1 MLFNL
6 AGIAVAFLAKP
17 DALTV
22 SGDGDDGSL
31 CGRYTQ
37 PLHRVE
43 LFASDEA
50 HRQMLRNLARRL
62 FRLPVLTS
70 SEDAAERMRRSFLRP
85 EAEAFRRTGAP
96 LNRGSRIVTAETAGL
111 MRLGN

>member
-1 MLFNL
+1 MLFHL
-6 AGIAVAFLAKP
+6 AAIAVTIALKR
-17 DALTV
+17 DALTA
-22 SGDGDDGSL
+22 SGDGDDGSQ

-62 FRLPVLTS
+62 FRLPILTS
-70 SEDAAERMRRSFLRP
+70 SEEAAEQMRRSFLRP
-85 EAEAFRRTGAP
+85 R
-96 LNRGSRIVTAETAGL
+96 
-111 MRLGN
+111 